1 MKRPDYRTLQALD
14 AVIRERGFERAA
26 QKLCITQ
33 SAVSQRIKQLENM
46 FGQPLLVRTVPPRP
60 TEQGQKLLAL
70 LRQVELLEDEWL
82 GDEQTGSTPLLLS
95 LAVNADS
102 LATWLLPA
110 LAPVLADSPIR
121 LNLQVE
127 DETRTQERLRRGEV
141 VGAVSIQHQAL
152 PSCLVDKLGALD
164 YLFVGSK
171 PFAERY
177 FPNGVTRSALLKAPA
192 VAFDHLDDMH
202 QAFLQQNF
210 DLPPGSVPCHIVNSS
225 EAFVQLARQGTTCCM
240 IPHLQ
245 IEKELES
252 GELIDLSVQLID
264 LTLEL
269 LILGGQ
275 RAVGFLGF
283 AELGRDKLCC
293 LIIASLSGLLG
304 LSHSVLQTSILRLEL
319 LHLTGKI
326 GDLRIKVGHVR
337 TQRLGGLTAGYRL
350 TSKSLDGFRDL
361 IKEVIDLVDIIT
373 FLESNS
379 LEGMLPNILR
389 RQQSHKSCT
398 SLWGIA
404 RTYVGLKSE
413 CYHDPIVS
421 EHSTWVFMPDICLRR
436 VKNGLRTLS
445 EQHFPVPPAQNT
457 AQ

>member
-1 MKRPDYRTLQALD
+1 MESESNLKIKRMKCVAMEGLIEEANEVIESTEKNEVRDAALI
-14 AVIRERGFERAA
+14 AAA
-26 QKLCITQ
+26 QKVEHYEIASYGTLATLAEQLGYRKAAKLLKETLEEEKATDII
-33 SAVSQRIKQLENM
+33 SQRIKQLENM

-70 LRQVELLEDEWL
+70 LRQVELLEEEWL

-164 YLFVGSK
+164 YLFVSSK
-171 PFAERY
+171 PFAEKY
-177 FPNGVTRSALLKAPA
+177 FPNGVTRSALLKAPV

-245 IEKELES
+245 IEKELAS
-252 GELIDLSVQLID
+252 GELIDLTPGLFQRRMLYWHRFAPESRMMRKVTD
-264 LTLEL
+264 AL
-269 LILGGQ
+269 LDYGH
-275 RAVGFLGF
+275 
-283 AELGRDKLCC
+283 K
-293 LIIASLSGLLG
+293 
-304 LSHSVLQTSILRLEL
+304 VL
-319 LHLTGKI
+319 
-326 GDLRIKVGHVR
+326 
-337 TQRLGGLTAGYRL
+337 
-350 TSKSLDGFRDL
+350 
-361 IKEVIDLVDIIT
+361 
-373 FLESNS
+373 
-379 LEGMLPNILR
+379 
-389 RQQSHKSCT
+389 RQ
-398 SLWGIA
+398 
-404 RTYVGLKSE
+404 
-413 CYHDPIVS
+413 D
-421 EHSTWVFMPDICLRR
+421 
-436 VKNGLRTLS
+436 
-445 EQHFPVPPAQNT
+445 
-457 AQ
+457 

>member
-33 SAVSQRIKQLENM
+33 SAVSQRIKQLENL

-70 LRQVELLEDEWL
+70 LHQVELLEEEWL
-82 GDEQTGSTPLLLS
+82 GGDNINDSNDTPLLLS

-110 LAPVLADSPIR
+110 LKSVLVDSPIR
-121 LNLQVE
+121 LNMQVE

-141 VGAVSIQHQAL
+141 VGAVSIQPQPL
-152 PSCLVDKLGALD
+152 PSCLVDQLGALD
-164 YLFVGSK
+164 YLFVASK
-171 PFAERY
+171 GFAERY

-210 DLPPGSVPCHIVNSS
+210 DLSPGSVPCHIVNSS

-252 GELIDLSVQLID
+252 GELIDLTPGLFQRRLLFWHRFAPESRMMRKVTAALLAHGRQL
-264 LTLEL
+264 
-269 LILGGQ
+269 
-275 RAVGFLGF
+275 
-283 AELGRDKLCC
+283 
-293 LIIASLSGLLG
+293 
-304 LSHSVLQTSILRLEL
+304 LRQ
-319 LHLTGKI
+319 
-326 GDLRIKVGHVR
+326 D
-337 TQRLGGLTAGYRL
+337 
-350 TSKSLDGFRDL
+350 
-361 IKEVIDLVDIIT
+361 
-373 FLESNS
+373 
-379 LEGMLPNILR
+379 
-389 RQQSHKSCT
+389 
-398 SLWGIA
+398 
-404 RTYVGLKSE
+404 
-413 CYHDPIVS
+413 
-421 EHSTWVFMPDICLRR
+421 
-436 VKNGLRTLS
+436 
-445 EQHFPVPPAQNT
+445 
-457 AQ
+457 

>member
-33 SAVSQRIKQLENM
+33 SAVSQRIKQLENL

-70 LRQVELLEDEWL
+70 LHQVELLEEEWL
-82 GDEQTGSTPLLLS
+82 GSDSNSDSNDTPLLLS

-110 LAPVLADSPIR
+110 LKSVLVDSPIR

-141 VGAVSIQHQAL
+141 VGAVSIQPQPL
-152 PSCLVDKLGALD
+152 PSCLVDQLGALD

-171 PFAERY
+171 PFADRY

-210 DLPPGSVPCHIVNSS
+210 DLSPGSVPCHIVNSS

-252 GELIDLSVQLID
+252 GELIDLTPGLCQRRMLYWNRFAPESRMMRKVTD
-264 LTLEL
+264 AL
-269 LILGGQ
+269 LAHGHQ
-275 RAVGFLGF
+275 
-283 AELGRDKLCC
+283 
-293 LIIASLSGLLG
+293 
-304 LSHSVLQTSILRLEL
+304 VL
-319 LHLTGKI
+319 
-326 GDLRIKVGHVR
+326 
-337 TQRLGGLTAGYRL
+337 
-350 TSKSLDGFRDL
+350 
-361 IKEVIDLVDIIT
+361 
-373 FLESNS
+373 
-379 LEGMLPNILR
+379 
-389 RQQSHKSCT
+389 RQ
-398 SLWGIA
+398 
-404 RTYVGLKSE
+404 
-413 CYHDPIVS
+413 D
-421 EHSTWVFMPDICLRR
+421 
-436 VKNGLRTLS
+436 
-445 EQHFPVPPAQNT
+445 
-457 AQ
+457 

>member
-1 MKRPDYRTLQALD
+1 MAKVSLEKDKIKFLLVEGVHQKALESLRAAGYTNIEFHKGALD
-14 AVIRERGFERAA
+14 DEQLKESIRDAHFIGLRSRTHLTEDVINAAEKLVAIGCFCIGTNQVDLDAAAKRGIPVFNAPFSNTRSVAELVIGELLLLLRGVPEANAKAHRGVWNKLAAGSFEARGK
-26 QKLCITQ
+26 KLGITQ

-70 LRQVELLEDEWL
+70 LRQVELLEEEWL

-164 YLFVGSK
+164 YLFVSSK
-171 PFAERY
+171 PFAEKY
-177 FPNGVTRSALLKAPA
+177 FPNGVTRSALLKAPV

-245 IEKELES
+245 IEKELAS
-252 GELIDLSVQLID
+252 GELIDLTPGLFQRRMLYWHRFAPESRMMRKVTD
-264 LTLEL
+264 AL
-269 LILGGQ
+269 L
-275 RAVGFLGF
+275 
-283 AELGRDKLCC
+283 
-293 LIIASLSGLLG
+293 
-304 LSHSVLQTSILRLEL
+304 
-319 LHLTGKI
+319 
-326 GDLRIKVGHVR
+326 
-337 TQRLGGLTAGYRL
+337 
-350 TSKSLDGFRDL
+350 
-361 IKEVIDLVDIIT
+361 
-373 FLESNS
+373 
-379 LEGMLPNILR
+379 
-389 RQQSHKSCT
+389 
-398 SLWGIA
+398 
-404 RTYVGLKSE
+404 
-413 CYHDPIVS
+413 
-421 EHSTWVFMPDICLRR
+421 
-436 VKNGLRTLS
+436 
-445 EQHFPVPPAQNT
+445 
-457 AQ
+457 